1 MLIVL
6 DSKNF
11 IVDVYMST
19 GWAYIRASKEVP
31 VTWKMTRQSYKGVVN
46 MASMVPYRSVFGVR
60 PSASSL
66 FDLFD
71 DMSDLANSSIAS
83 KAFPVDVEDKG
94 DGYEVKAYLT
104 GVAKDDIDVELNEG
118 RLSISVNVEED
129 EENEGKNF
137 LQKEFSSYSATR
149 GVYLKDAS
157 SEGLSAT
164 LVVQSSSATIAVLQN
179 FASQAGPDGVTSVIG
194 LGGAIPILFGDNI
207 GTTITALLAS
217 IGQSKNAKRTAV
229 AHSVFNITGSIVFM
243 FLIPVLSKFV
253 RYISP
258 KGNEVDVISRQ
269 IANAHTTF
277 NIVCTLVWLPLIP
290 VMVKIVKFIVRG
302 DEAKEKAVFTAKYL
316 DDKLINQP
324 TAALYLV
331 SEEIKRSASYAAE
344 AFSHLKAAVTA
355 KKDGVAGRKFNEY
368 SEYVKVLQESIS
380 TYISK
385 MFSSGNLTE
394 LQSEQT
400 AGLLCVSNN
409 IVRIAERCDE
419 IDKSYENLKS
429 KGYKLSNEA
438 INEVKECM
446 ELSGKLFEEAIEAV
460 ATGDDKVIDK
470 MTRDKNKI
478 RKKNR
483 QCSKAH
489 FGRVK
494 NKKCS
499 KAMSG
504 DYTEILQNIG
514 RITDNCVGIAEE
526 AMDNVKFMT
535 LNAEE
540 MEQYGNVIDF
550 SQAKQVE
557 GTEV

>member
-1 MLIVL
+1 M
-6 DSKNF
+6 
-11 IVDVYMST
+11 
-19 GWAYIRASKEVP
+19 
-31 VTWKMTRQSYKGVVN
+31 
-46 MASMVPYRSVFGVR
+46 
-60 PSASSL
+60 
-66 FDLFD
+66 
-71 DMSDLANSSIAS
+71 
-83 KAFPVDVEDKG
+83 
-94 DGYEVKAYLT
+94 
-104 GVAKDDIDVELNEG
+104 
-118 RLSISVNVEED
+118 
-129 EENEGKNF
+129 
-137 LQKEFSSYSATR
+137 
-149 GVYLKDAS
+149 
-157 SEGLSAT
+157 
-164 LVVQSSSATIAVLQN
+164 
-179 FASQAGPDGVTSVIG
+179 
-194 LGGAIPILFGDNI
+194 
-207 GTTITALLAS
+207 
-217 IGQSKNAKRTAV
+217 
-229 AHSVFNITGSIVFM
+229 
-243 FLIPVLSKFV
+243 
-253 RYISP
+253 
-258 KGNEVDVISRQ
+258 
-269 IANAHTTF
+269 
-277 NIVCTLVWLPLIP
+277 
-290 VMVKIVKFIVRG
+290 
-302 DEAKEKAVFTAKYL
+302 
-316 DDKLINQP
+316 
-324 TAALYLV
+324 
-331 SEEIKRSASYAAE
+331 
-344 AFSHLKAAVTA
+344 
-355 KKDGVAGRKFNEY
+355 AGRKFNEY

-409 IVRIAERCDE
+409 IERIAERCDE

-446 ELSGKLFEEAIEAV
+446 ELSGKLFEEAIVAV
-460 ATGDDKVIDK
+460 ATGDDKV
-470 MTRDKNKI
+470 KI

-526 AMDNVKFMT
+526 ALDNVKFMT

-557 GTEV
+557 GTEA